1 MCALRG
7 RQPGGRLKS
16 RLFCVTSFRTRVSTP
31 CAVMRLSTVYLLLTD
46 GFANAGVIYGQTPE
60 KPVESRNLRL
70 ERLHLTLPK
79 IEYPMLCWSIKM
91 LEISLSNIT
100 TQHRIVEVLSSYGRR
115 SQKRNMS
122 LTKAA
127 RKSGFQAADI
137 RHEKL
142 TLWTGTGR
150 KTPTYG
156 VRHGLIWQMTF

>member
-100 TQHRIVEVLSSYGRR
+100 TQHRIVEVLSSYASEFMDGRFAFDY
-115 SQKRNMS
+115 SEYS
-122 LTKAA
+122 
-127 RKSGFQAADI
+127 RKNWAVQHVCCELDNVI
-137 RHEKL
+137 RKL
-142 TLWTGTGR
+142 LGMLLFNR
-150 KTPTYG
+150 RELERIKKS
-156 VRHGLIWQMTF
+156 I

>member
-46 GFANAGVIYGQTPE
+46 GFANVGVIYGQTPE

-100 TQHRIVEVLSSYGRR
+100 TQHRIVEVLSSYDALTENNQKQIKLLEEAVQR
-115 SQKRNMS
+115 SYK
-122 LTKAA
+122 
-127 RKSGFQAADI
+127 
-137 RHEKL
+137 
-142 TLWTGTGR
+142 
-150 KTPTYG
+150 
-156 VRHGLIWQMTF
+156 

>member
-100 TQHRIVEVLSSYGRR
+100 TQHRIVEVLSSYDALTEITR
-115 SQKRNMS
+115 SRLSYWRKRYNGHINSGLLICASPAMKLLPT
-122 LTKAA
+122 LT
-127 RKSGFQAADI
+127 
-137 RHEKL
+137 
-142 TLWTGTGR
+142 
-150 KTPTYG
+150 TY
-156 VRHGLIWQMTF
+156 RI

>member
-100 TQHRIVEVLSSYGRR
+100 TQHRIVEVLSSYQDNAQHPTVSYSVLGIGAQMLKYRPNINSKAS
-115 SQKRNMS
+115 SQSTVLHLRW
-122 LTKAA
+122 
-127 RKSGFQAADI
+127 FVCI
-137 RHEKL
+137 
-142 TLWTGTGR
+142 
-150 KTPTYG
+150 
-156 VRHGLIWQMTF
+156 

>member
-100 TQHRIVEVLSSYGRR
+100 TQHRIVEVAYLKNLGYTSPIFP
-115 SQKRNMS
+115 
-122 LTKAA
+122 TKNTMN
-127 RKSGFQAADI
+127 G
-137 RHEKL
+137 E
-142 TLWTGTGR
+142 TLWP
-150 KTPTYG
+150 KNSNW
-156 VRHGLIWQMTF
+156 L

>member
-16 RLFCVTSFRTRVSTP
+16 RLFCVTSFRTRGSTP

-100 TQHRIVEVLSSYGRR
+100 TQHRIVEVLSSYDALTENNQKQIKLLEEAVQR
-115 SQKRNMS
+115 SYKEWLVDLRFPGYE
-122 LTKAA
+122 T
-127 RKSGFQAADI
+127 
-137 RHEKL
+137 
-142 TLWTGTGR
+142 
-150 KTPTYG
+150 TPNTDNIPD
-156 VRHGLIWQMTF
+156 LISK